1 MCLFDQ
7 KAQKAMPADLHST
20 LLNLLRQPN
29 DIMILG
35 CALLFYGTYQL
46 FRKAS

>member
-1 MCLFDQ
+1 
-7 KAQKAMPADLHST
+7 MPAELHSV
-20 LLNLLRQPN
+20 LFNLLRQPN

-35 CALLFYGTYQL
+35 FALLFYGTYQL

>member
-1 MCLFDQ
+1 
-7 KAQKAMPADLHST
+7 MPAELQSA

-35 CALLFYGTYQL
+35 FALLFYGTYQL
-46 FRKAS
+46 FRKAF

>member
-1 MCLFDQ
+1 MPPEIQSALF
-7 KAQKAMPADLHST
+7 
-20 LLNLLRQPN
+20 NLLRQPN